1 MKRIILA
8 YLISISI
15 LNATGA
21 WMMSQRTH
29 GELKWSTISTNH
41 FDIHYHQGIRDIAL
55 KGASIAEQIRP
66 TLIEQMGL
74 DTLPRLDIT
83 FTTEDEVLNGFA
95 TPGNYTIIW
104 VDQNDAALWNGD
116 EKWLRT
122 VLAHELQHLVYFN
135 TVKGPWWLPEP
146 MNQGLAGVPAWIV

>member
-83 FTTEDEVLNGFA
+83 FTTEDEMLSGFA
-95 TPGNYTIIW
+95 T
-104 VDQNDAALWNGD
+104 
-116 EKWLRT
+116 RRS
-122 VLAHELQHLVYFN
+122 F
-135 TVKGPWWLPEP
+135 
-146 MNQGLAGVPAWIV
+146 

>member
-74 DTLPRLDIT
+74 DTLPTFLRELEGYRKQLVKPYLTDVNVSEKLLEEAYERLQY
-83 FTTEDEVLNGFA
+83 EVA
-95 TPGNYTIIW
+95 
-104 VDQNDAALWNGD
+104 DQP
-116 EKWLRT
+116 
-122 VLAHELQHLVYFN
+122 LAEI
-135 TVKGPWWLPEP
+135 G
-146 MNQGLAGVPAWIV
+146 